1 MWQNVWRS
9 VLLWVLLPDVRLSVR
24 ILIREISLSYLEDVQ
39 DVTVSVVL
47 PVLPRFIQKLLSKCA
62 ALRFRKVMLLL
73 SVRSSV
79 CSAVKKS
86 AISSRNVMTL
96 VQAVFPLLSVSW
108 QQVLE

>member
-1 MWQNVWRS
+1 M
-9 VLLWVLLPDVRLSVR
+9 LLWVLLPDVRLSVR

-47 PVLPRFIQKLLSKCA
+47 QVLPRFIQKLLLKCA
-62 ALRFRKVMLLL
+62 VLRYRKVMLLL

-86 AISSRNVMTL
+86 AILSRNVMTL

-108 QQVLE
+108 QQV